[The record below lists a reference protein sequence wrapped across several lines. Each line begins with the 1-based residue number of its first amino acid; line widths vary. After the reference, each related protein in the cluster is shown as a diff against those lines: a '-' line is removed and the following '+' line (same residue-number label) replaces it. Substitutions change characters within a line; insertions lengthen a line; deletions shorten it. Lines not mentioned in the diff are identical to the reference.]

1 MPTPTWNRLPAAKRD
16 AVLAAAEAEF
26 GERGFSGASLN
37 TICRKAEISKGS
49 LFQYFTDKA
58 DMYAHLAELAS
69 LRIRAAMET
78 EVARLPVRTDF
89 FGALDELIGAWVG
102 YFYDHPRDR
111 ALTAATN
118 LEHDAPARAAVRA
131 TVNRHYLEV
140 LTPLVD
146 LAHDSGQLRPDTDRD
161 ALIALLLLLLPHLA
175 LAPHVQGLDPVL
187 GLEEGERK
195 TAIDQGRR
203 MLRLVVAP
211 LRQEQSPSTD

>member
-1 MPTPTWNRLPAAKRD
+1 MPTPTWDRLPAEKRD
-16 AVLAAAEAEF
+16 AVLAAAETEF
-26 GERGFSGASLN
+26 GGRGFSGASLN
-37 TICRKAEISKGS
+37 TICRKAGISKGS

-69 LRIRAAMET
+69 RRIRTAMEA
-78 EVARLPVRTDF
+78 EVARLPVDTDF
-89 FGALDELIGAWVG
+89 FGSLDELTGAWIG

-146 LAHDSGQLRPDTDRD
+146 LARDSGQLRPDTDRD
-161 ALIALLLLLLPHLA
+161 ALIALLLLILPHIA
-175 LAPHVQGLDPVL
+175 LAPHVQGLDPIL
-187 GLEEGERK
+187 GLEEGDREA
-195 TAIDQGRR
+195 AISQGRR
-203 MLRLVVAP
+203 MLRLVVDP
-211 LRQEQSPSTD
+211 PRQEHPPMS